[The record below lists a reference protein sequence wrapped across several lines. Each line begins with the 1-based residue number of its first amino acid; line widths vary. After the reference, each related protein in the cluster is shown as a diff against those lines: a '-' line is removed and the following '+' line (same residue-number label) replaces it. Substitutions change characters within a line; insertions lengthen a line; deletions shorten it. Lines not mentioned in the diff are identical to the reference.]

1 MKMVSVRTK
10 KGNRPLRILYVD
22 GPGNVLGTFRKW
34 REGRHDSNEV
44 SFAFSEEFYSLAKDL
59 NAEAIVVA
67 THDEPGSIKDGNL
80 TVLHHP
86 VPSRAR
92 GGIAYHLGEIGFALW
107 LIRTAVRS
115 KVDVL
120 IIADRI
126 HWFALWPA
134 RLFGI
139 RIVAM
144 LHNALW
150 PCGFQPTSRAFRVV
164 SALNGIFW
172 RTSVES
178 TLCISPEVERQ
189 YSLVMGFTEPAY
201 QVRPQYFPEVFANIP
216 PTSPIGGVLCCFFA
230 GRVARGKGA
239 FDLIK
244 IAEQLQVERP
254 GEFHFEI
261 AGDGTDLEEMRSTI
275 VASGLQESFRMLGQL
290 QMDDMA
296 RAYGRSQ
303 VVIVPTN
310 ATFTEG
316 MNRVCIEAI
325 LAHRPVVTS
334 RACPAIEV
342 LGDAVLEVPVGD
354 IGAYCRA
361 LLALKD
367 DPDLYQRLSRAT
379 EKYVAPFFDR
389 SQGYRACLHRAI
401 AGLPPGAPLPT

>member
-67 THDEPGSIKDGNL
+67 THDESGSIKDGNF

-86 VPSRAR
+86 LPSRAL

-150 PCGFQPTSRAFRVV
+150 PCGFQPSSRSFRFLN
-164 SALNGIFW
+164 ALNGLFW
-172 RTSVES
+172 RASVDS
-178 TLCISPEVERQ
+178 MLCVSPEVERQ
-189 YSLVMGFTEPAY
+189 HSASMGITVPAH
-201 QVRPQYFPEVFANIP
+201 QVRTQYFSEVFASIP
-216 PTSPIGGVLCCFFA
+216 APAPTEGILRCFFA
-230 GRVARGKGA
+230 GRLERGKGVL
-239 FDLIK
+239 DLIK
-244 IAEQLQVERP
+244 IAAQLQKDRP
-254 GEFHFEI
+254 GQFIFEV
-261 AGDGTDLEEMRSTI
+261 AGTGSALEEMQREI
-275 VASGLQESFRMLGQL
+275 VFSGLKESFHMLGKL
-290 QMDDMA
+290 DMEGMA
-296 RAYGRSQ
+296 LAYGRSQ
-303 VVIVPTN
+303 VVVVPTT

-316 MNRVCIEAI
+316 MNRVCIEAV

-334 RACPAIEV
+334 KVCHAIDV
-342 LGDAVLEVPVGD
+342 FPDAVLEVPVGD

-361 LLALKD
+361 LQMLKD
-367 DPDLYQRLSRAT
+367 ETNLYQRLSAAT
-379 EKYVAPFFDR
+379 EKYTAPFFDR